1 MTNVRQWLG
10 RARGIDRE
18 IEALLRDIQET
29 RDRLTKITQSYSSDG
44 AQSTKDP
51 HKFDKLVGLE
61 SQVNR
66 RIDDL
71 LEAKKEIAEA
81 IQSSTT
87 PPQRT
92 VLYSYY
98 VRCKT
103 MEQIA
108 VETRYSYAH
117 VKRLR
122 AKGILEFEKNF
133 SDFEKMSH
141 NEP

>member
-44 AQSTKDP
+44 TQSTKDP

-71 LEAKKEIAEA
+71 LEAKKEIA
-81 IQSSTT
+81 STIGKLEDHR
-87 PPQRT
+87 QRT

-103 MEQIA
+103 LEQIA
-108 VETRYSYAH
+108 VETHYSYRST
-117 VKRLR
+117 KRYLKSGIE
-122 AKGILEFEKNF
+122 AIEKGWK
-133 SDFEKMSH
+133 DD
-141 NEP
+141 